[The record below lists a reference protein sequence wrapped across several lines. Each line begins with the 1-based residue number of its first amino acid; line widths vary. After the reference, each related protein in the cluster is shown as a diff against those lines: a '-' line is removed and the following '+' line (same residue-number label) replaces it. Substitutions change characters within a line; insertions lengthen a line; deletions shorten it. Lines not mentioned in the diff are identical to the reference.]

1 MKDPLDWLNE
11 RIGILERLLSL
22 RTRYGPHMSS
32 FSVKPI
38 RKVVPSRV
46 LTLACL
52 SLMAIATGCADG
64 PFYHMKKLNP
74 VIVQQWNEDR
84 KRASLYEDRIS
95 EFDQLKSQIATYPTE
110 EQTRY
115 IDTLTQKSIN
125 DSSPEIRRRVAMV
138 LEEVPN
144 DRRSIDALVKLSQ
157 DKNEKVRMTV
167 AKSLAK
173 TTDTMAT
180 QALLAMAAKD
190 KSQAVKLLAI
200 ESLGYHK
207 TDDVKTFLAQQLND
221 RSPAIQSSATT
232 ALKEQTGVDF
242 RGDVAKWKQYMN
254 GENIE
259 PEVPSLADQF
269 MSMWR

>member
-1 MKDPLDWLNE
+1 
-11 RIGILERLLSL
+11 
-22 RTRYGPHMSS
+22 MSS
-32 FSVKPI
+32 FSVKPSQ
-38 RKVVPSRV
+38 KNASSRV
-46 LTLACL
+46 SAFACF
-52 SLMAIATGCADG
+52 SLMAFATGCADG

-74 VIVQQWNEDR
+74 VIVQQWNEDK
-84 KRASLYEDRIS
+84 KRASLYEDRIY
-95 EFDQLKSQIATYPTE
+95 EFDQLKSQIANYPTE

-115 IDTLTQKSIN
+115 LDTLTQKSIN

-173 TTDTMAT
+173 STDAQATQTLITMAS
-180 QALLAMAAKD
+180 KD

-207 TDDVKTFLAQQLND
+207 SDEVKTFLAQQLNE

-242 RGDVAKWKQYMN
+242 RGDVAKWKQYLN

-259 PEVPSLADQF
+259 PETPSLADQF

>member
-1 MKDPLDWLNE
+1 
-11 RIGILERLLSL
+11 
-22 RTRYGPHMSS
+22 MSS
-32 FSVKPI
+32 FSVKPS
-38 RKVVPSRV
+38 RKVLPGRMSALV
-46 LTLACL
+46 CI
-52 SLMAIATGCADG
+52 SLMALATGCADG

-74 VIVQQWNEDR
+74 VIVQQWNEDK

-95 EFDQLKSQIATYPTE
+95 EFDQLKSQIASYSPE
-110 EQTRY
+110 EQDRY
-115 IDTLTQKSIN
+115 IGTLTQSSIN

-173 TTDTMAT
+173 STDEIATQTLITMAS
-180 QALLAMAAKD
+180 KD

-200 ESLGYHK
+200 ESLGGHK

-254 GENIE
+254 GENVE
-259 PEVPSLADQF
+259 PETPSLAEQF
-269 MSMWR
+269 MSLWR